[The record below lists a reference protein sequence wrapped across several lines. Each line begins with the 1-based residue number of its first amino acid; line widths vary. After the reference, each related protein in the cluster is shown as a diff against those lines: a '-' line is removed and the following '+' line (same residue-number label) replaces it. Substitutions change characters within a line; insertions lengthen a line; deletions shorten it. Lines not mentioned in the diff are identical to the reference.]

1 MSSISILADIKKLRR
16 PVFTTFELSA
26 ISGKSLSTVI
36 QGLNNLVKAG
46 LVMKVYRGIWAEAGG
61 ERLSPYAVI
70 PCLLGSQ
77 RAYVSFISAL
87 HLHNMIE
94 QIPQVIT
101 LATISH
107 TRLIRTKLG
116 VFSLHQLSPELFN
129 GFGWYKMTGEFLIAE
144 PEKALVDSLYLS
156 SRKKKQYGNFPE
168 LHLPESFSFK
178 KVKQWAMRIPDSKI
192 RVCVLKKIDNFIKK
206 QYIKESAITTKHSRE
221 AWLYDNPAALSSV
234 KRGLR
239 EKPKHKLPD
248 RMGK

>member
-1 MSSISILADIKKLRR
+1 MSSISILADIRKLRR
-16 PVFTTFELSA
+16 TVFTTFELSA
-26 ISGKSLSTVI
+26 VSGKSLSAVV

-46 LVMKVYRGIWAEAGG
+46 LVIKVYRGIWAEAGN

-87 HLHNMIE
+87 HLHNIVE

-107 TRLIRTKLG
+107 ARLIQTKLG

-129 GFGWYKMTGEFLIAE
+129 GFGWYKTTGGFLIAE

-156 SRKKKQYGNFPE
+156 TRKKKQYGNFPE
-168 LHLPESFSFK
+168 LHLPGSFSFK

-192 RVCVLKKIDNFIKK
+192 RVCVLKKIDNLRKK
-206 QYIKESAITTKHSRE
+206 S
-221 AWLYDNPAALSSV
+221 
-234 KRGLR
+234 G
-239 EKPKHKLPD
+239 
-248 RMGK
+248 MGTA